1 MNSATDTHTRVCAE
15 ADVGR
20 EEAERHGPSS
30 TLAETRTYL
39 SGLVELPRLP
49 VPETIDVQAA

>member
-1 MNSATDTHTRVCAE
+1 VVEDTDMNPSTDTHTRVCAE

-30 TLAETRTYL
+30 EGHDR
-39 SGLVELPRLP
+39 SVSPGMVGP
-49 VPETIDVQAA
+49 DG